1 MLPGMQDPLSP
12 CLTHPPPIFDPHS
25 FYFLLSRLHLC
36 SGQTWQLICQN
47 TPHTFPPP
55 KVLHM
60 RHPPTLEPPTSLPRS
75 SPFVPPGT
83 QGACLAPEA
92 YALPSLSQC
101 HSCCR
106 SVCLVGAV
114 VSVVPEVELDIV
126 QGLAPAGHLFD
137 GYLKQVE
144 RFAR

>member
-1 MLPGMQDPLSP
+1 M
-12 CLTHPPPIFDPHS
+12 
-25 FYFLLSRLHLC
+25 
-36 SGQTWQLICQN
+36 
-47 TPHTFPPP
+47 
-55 KVLHM
+55 
-60 RHPPTLEPPTSLPRS
+60 
-75 SPFVPPGT
+75 PPGT